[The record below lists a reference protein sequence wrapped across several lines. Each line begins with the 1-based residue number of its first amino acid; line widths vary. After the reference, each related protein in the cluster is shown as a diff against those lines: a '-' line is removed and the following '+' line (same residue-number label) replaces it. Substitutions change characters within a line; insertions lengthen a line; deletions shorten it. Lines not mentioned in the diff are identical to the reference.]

1 MCPDDPSPLPSIP
14 APSREDS
21 DTLAFLNRLTNAILG
36 LSDPALIIARVERM
50 LGEHLKVSRV
60 LVAEA
65 MDDGEHVNVQHTWSV
80 PGMPEIKGI
89 HRLDDYG
96 AGIRKDYREGRM
108 HIRRDAE
115 QENQPGPEL
124 EALKRVGAV
133 AAIDMPVLVDGEFR
147 VLVVVHQNSPRDWQ
161 ESEIAL
167 MRQVADRTAAE
178 VMRARALKSA
188 QESEFHFRQMADTMP
203 QIVWGSKPDGVPD
216 WFNQRWYDYTGL
228 PHGRLRSE
236 DWRAAFPQEDLIPML
251 RVWEEALRESK
262 PHSVEARLRRAED
275 GMMRW
280 HLVRANPVFDA
291 SGKVV
296 RWYGTLTDIHDQK
309 EAAEQ
314 TLQSEF
320 RLSGALQMAA
330 LGSVNWNLKENR
342 VDMDSRCRALF
353 DFPADKALRVE
364 DVFDKIA
371 PDDRG
376 RVETAA
382 ATSAKEGTLLEIEYT
397 VLVEGRGPRLISSIS
412 RVSLGADGT
421 PEHIYGVLGDVTE
434 RRRAEEKR
442 EEFIRMIEADRANLS
457 AVVEKSPAFI
467 AVLRG
472 PDHILEVAN
481 EKYYELIGRTAQ
493 TGKPIREVLPE
504 IEGQG
509 FFEMLD
515 EVYRS
520 GKPTSGTEVL
530 VTLQPEGGQS
540 QDHYVNFVFQA
551 LLGPDKKPA
560 GVFVHG
566 VDVTEPVKAREAVA
580 KSERGRRMALEAAQV
595 GAYNINLL
603 TKELQT
609 NERFRRLIGCGDDE
623 LTYDNALATVHPE
636 DMDRIEAA
644 ISAATRPVDPEP
656 YATEY
661 RVIHP
666 DGSVHWMSA
675 RGGVTFEDSP
685 EGRRPVSF
693 DGTMS
698 DITEQ
703 KQAEEGMAFQRHQ
716 LELIFRESPAA
727 MALWRGEDF
736 VFERVNP
743 HYQALFGNRRLEGL
757 PLLEAVPELRG
768 QGFDAMLRDVL
779 HTGKTFVGREVLARF
794 ARTPDGPVEDLYFD
808 FSYLQVLD
816 PDGKPWGVYDHAI
829 DVTERVLARR
839 ALEESQEQLRDALA
853 ERQTLLDAER
863 AARGEAEMA
872 GRMKD
877 EFLATLSHELRTPLN
892 AIVGWTQLLQM
903 MPDQSQRL
911 SDGLAVI
918 ARNAKAQTQIIEDI
932 LDMSRIVSGKLRLD
946 VQKVDLAALV
956 KAGAE
961 TLETAADAKEV
972 KLQVIVDPAAGNI
985 SGDPHRLHQVL
996 WNLLSNAVKFTPKG
1010 GKVQVTLK
1018 RVNSNVEVS
1027 VADTGEGIAPEFL
1040 PHVFDRFRQA
1050 DSSSTRHHGGL
1061 GLGLA
1066 IVKQIVELHG
1076 GSVRALSPGKGE
1088 GATFIVSLPIS
1099 IAHTDTGKE
1108 PSEGEH
1114 PTAEVALP
1122 LTTLDPGQLSGVS
1135 IVAVDDEPDAV
1146 AFVERLLVGCG
1157 AVVHAATSV
1166 SQAYALVKT
1175 HSPMVI
1181 VSDIGMPGEDG
1192 YAFLRKVRELSADQG
1207 GRARALAVTAYARS
1221 VDRVRALEAGFQMHI
1236 SKPVDPAELI
1246 ASVAALANSYKNG

>member
-1 MCPDDPSPLPSIP
+1 M
-14 APSREDS
+14 
-21 DTLAFLNRLTNAILG
+21 NRLTNAILG

-50 LGEHLKVSRV
+50 VGEHLKVSRV

-65 MDDGEHVNVQHTWSV
+65 MGDGEHVNVQHTWAV
-80 PGMPEIKGI
+80 PGMPEAKGI

-96 AGIRKDYREGRM
+96 EGILKDYRAGRM
-108 HIRRDAE
+108 HIRRNADL
-115 QENQPGPEL
+115 ENPPGREL
-124 EALKRVGAV
+124 EALRAIGAM

-147 VLVVVHQNSPRDWQ
+147 VLVVVHQNAPRDWT
-161 ESEIAL
+161 ENEIAL

-178 VMRARALKSA
+178 VLRARALKSA

-228 PHGRLRSE
+228 PHGHLRSE

-280 HLVRANPVFDA
+280 HLVRANPVFDT

-296 RWYGTLTDIHDQK
+296 RWYGTLTDIHDRK

-330 LGSVNWNLKENR
+330 LGSVNWNLKENV
-342 VDMDSRCRALF
+342 VDMDTRCRALF
-353 DFPADKALRVE
+353 DFPPDKVLRVE

-371 PDDRG
+371 PEDRG

-382 ATSAKEGTLLEIEYT
+382 AASAKEGTLLEIEYT

-442 EEFIRMIEADRANLS
+442 EEFIRMIEADRANLA

-493 TGKPIREVLPE
+493 TGRPIREVLPE
-504 IEGQG
+504 VEGQG

-520 GKPTSGTEVL
+520 GKPVDGTEVP
-530 VTLQPEGGQS
+530 VTLQPEGAAS
-540 QDHYVNFVFQA
+540 REHFVNFVFQA

-560 GVFVHG
+560 GMFVHG
-566 VDVTEPVKAREAVA
+566 VDVTEPVKAREAIA

-603 TKELQT
+603 TRELET
-609 NERFRRLIGCGDDE
+609 NEHFRRLIGCTDQE
-623 LTYDNALATVHPE
+623 VTYDNALATVHPD
-636 DMDRIEAA
+636 DMDRIVAA
-644 ISAATRPVDPEP
+644 IAAATRPVDPEP

-666 DGSVHWMSA
+666 DGSIHWMSA
-675 RGGVTFEDSP
+675 RGGVTFEDGP
-685 EGRRPVSF
+685 EGRRPASF

-698 DITEQ
+698 DITER
-703 KQAEEGMAFQRHQ
+703 KLAEESMAFQRHQ

-757 PLLEAVPELRG
+757 PLLEAVPELTG

-779 HTGKTFVGREVLARF
+779 HTGKPVVGHEVLARF
-794 ARTPDGPVEDLYFD
+794 ARTPDGPVEDFYFD
-808 FSYLQVLD
+808 FTYLQVLD
-816 PDGKPWGVYDHAI
+816 SDGKPWGVYDHAI
-829 DVTERVLARR
+829 DVTERVLARQ
-839 ALEESQEQLRDALA
+839 ALEKSEGQLREALA

-863 AARGEAEMA
+863 AARSEAEMA

-956 KAGAE
+956 QAGAE
-961 TLETAADAKEV
+961 TVQTAADAKEV

-996 WNLLSNAVKFTPKG
+996 WNLLSNAVKFTPKA

-1099 IAHTDTGKE
+1099 IAHVDTSKE
-1108 PSEGEH
+1108 SSQSEH
-1114 PTAEVALP
+1114 PAADVAVP
-1122 LTTLDPGQLSGVS
+1122 LATLDPGQLSGVS

-1166 SQAYALVKT
+1166 SQAYALVQT

-1192 YAFLRKVRELSADQG
+1192 YAFLRKVRELPAEQG

-1246 ASVAALANSYKNG
+1246 ASVAALANSYKSS